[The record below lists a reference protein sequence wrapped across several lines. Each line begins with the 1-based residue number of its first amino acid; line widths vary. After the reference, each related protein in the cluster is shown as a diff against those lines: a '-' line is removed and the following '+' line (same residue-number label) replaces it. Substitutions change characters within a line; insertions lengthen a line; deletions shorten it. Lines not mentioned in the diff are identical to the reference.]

1 MPLLTKRELFAS
13 LGLGTVLG
21 LIVALFLV
29 SKLTPS
35 KVDESSFI
43 LSELSFT
50 TLYKDEP
57 TSFSFYNAYSKEH
70 SFPDIINIPME
81 IYMNHPT
88 TKTSNYHLI
97 NVRVS
102 FYTGLAIE
110 NGGYEELNALGAPL
124 TIGSLAAPSDIPFGT
139 SFIIKNLPPDVQT
152 DTFTVDDRGGAIK
165 RINHNTIKVDVY
177 VKRQQGESDA
187 KYFDRTNNLGIIY
200 TKALYKVPQS

>member
-1 MPLLTKRELFAS
+1 MHLLTKRELFAS

-29 SKLTPS
+29 SKLTS
-35 KVDESSFI
+35 SSIDEKAPM

-57 TSFSFYNAYSKEH
+57 TSFSFYNAHSQDH
-70 SFPDIINIPME
+70 SFPDIINIPIE
-81 IYMNHPT
+81 IYMNHPS
-88 TKTSNYHLI
+88 KNTSNYHLI

-110 NGGYEELNALGAPL
+110 NGGYEELNALGGPL
-124 TIGSLAAPSDIPFGT
+124 TIGSLAAPIDIPFGT

-177 VKRQQGESDA
+177 VKRKKDESDTQ
-187 KYFDRTNNLGIIY
+187 YFDRTNNLGIIY